1 MTMLHDFITP
11 PVTKANLP
19 KKKKE
24 ILPEIKENNID
35 IMSIYQIAMGAK
47 EMNSNIITA
56 LKENGINI
64 LEVAI

>member
-1 MTMLHDFITP
+1 
-11 PVTKANLP
+11 
-19 KKKKE
+19 
-24 ILPEIKENNID
+24 
-35 IMSIYQIAMGAK
+35 MSIYQIAVRAK